1 MKRIAFF
8 CISVHGHT
16 NPMLPVAAKLVGR
29 GNTVR
34 FYSFKSKIEATGAA
48 EFIENAPHP
57 SEGVDVLSEI
67 NKANGKFL
75 RIYWLSIIIMIAFI
89 GVFISRKYMWIVSI
103 VGVMLSLPIGR
114 SVKKKRYD
122 AIIKKING
130 KKNCC

>member
-1 MKRIAFF
+1 
-8 CISVHGHT
+8 
-16 NPMLPVAAKLVGR
+16 MLPVAAKLVGR

-34 FYSFKSKIEATGAA
+34 FYSFKSKIEATRAA

-75 RIYWLSIIIMIAFI
+75 LIYWLSIIIMIAFI

-122 AIIKKING
+122 AIIKKNNG